1 MSESRNGRGALLTGG
16 LAAILASTCCL
27 GPLVLVTLGIGGAWV
42 SNLSKLEPLR
52 PVFIVAT
59 LGLLAWAWHKLY
71 RTPEVCEPGAL
82 CADPKVRHRQR
93 LIFWV
98 VAVVLTLLL
107 TFPWYASLFY

>member
-1 MSESRNGRGALLTGG
+1 MDSRQTLWAGT
-16 LAAILASTCCL
+16 LAAIGASLCCV

-59 LGLLAWAWHKLY
+59 LGLVAWAWHKLY
-71 RTPEVCEPGAL
+71 RTPEVCELGKL
-82 CADPKVRHRQR
+82 CADPKVRQRQR

-98 VAVVLTLLL
+98 VSAVLTLLL